1 MLRRPLLSPTPSR
14 PPGFSA
20 SSRTPTFHGAG
31 SAGQTPASDATSI
44 GTALPEELQPLFVLE
59 QPPLLQMSS
68 TTPPPRRPIAR
79 RKTLAIHRTGFTFQ
93 RPSTR
98 NKCKRRV
105 VPVAGEAETLVCKNL
120 GIIQDGQLVTQQVL
134 DEFSEKFKN
143 AASSDTITSLHLL
156 FKLDE
161 PQDLAVE
168 AALLSRGGA
177 EALEQF
183 GQDGETQV
191 PDA

>member
-1 MLRRPLLSPTPSR
+1 
-14 PPGFSA
+14 
-20 SSRTPTFHGAG
+20 
-31 SAGQTPASDATSI
+31 
-44 GTALPEELQPLFVLE
+44 
-59 QPPLLQMSS
+59 
-68 TTPPPRRPIAR
+68 
-79 RKTLAIHRTGFTFQ
+79 
-93 RPSTR
+93 
-98 NKCKRRV
+98 

-143 AASSDTITSLHLL
+143 AASSDTIAALRLL

-168 AALLSRGGA
+168 AVLLSRGGA

-183 GQDGETQV
+183 DQDGETQV